1 MGLTES
7 SKNFEDMKSYK
18 VCSFI
23 LSELHQKYKNEVKSD
38 KQEVHKFLE
47 SMLYIFKDLI
57 REHVNE

>member
-1 MGLTES
+1 MGPTES

-38 KQEVHKFLE
+38 KSEVHKFLE
-47 SMLYIFKDLI
+47 SMLYIS
-57 REHVNE
+57 N